1 VAVGP
6 NTPASPLE
14 APTPREGAPKA
25 AAAAATATLA
35 APATATLAA
44 PAAATLAAPAVAAL
58 PNGSFGPRLLPGG
71 GLKIGAG
78 LRVMNMTVLL
88 AQLQVPHL
96 PPPPPIRGPRRPSRG
111 GRGRREPHR

>member
-25 AAAAATATLA
+25 AAAAATAT
-35 APATATLAA
+35 ATLAA
-44 PAAATLAAPAVAAL
+44 PATATLAAPAVAAL